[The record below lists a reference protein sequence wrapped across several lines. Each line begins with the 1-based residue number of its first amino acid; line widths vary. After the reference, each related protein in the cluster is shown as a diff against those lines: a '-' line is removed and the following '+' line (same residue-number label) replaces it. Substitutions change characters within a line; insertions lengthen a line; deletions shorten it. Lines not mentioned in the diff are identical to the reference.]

1 MWLAMWLLEID
12 SRVSVLVFKCV
23 SLSGEGAIALT
34 GCFAGHARGKRVGY
48 MMRLVLLLIVVA
60 LILVGPQL
68 WTRRVFAKHSALR
81 ADYPGTGGELAR
93 HLLNRF
99 ELQHITVEPT
109 EKGDHYDPVM
119 KAVRLTPA
127 IFDGK
132 SLTAITIAAHEVGHA
147 IQDHLGYQPLAERTK
162 LVRFAQG
169 AEKAGAV
176 LMMGIPVAAAVA
188 RTPVASV
195 VVMMAGMATMGI
207 STLIHLVTLPVEWDA
222 SFRRALPVLRQ
233 GQYLSPEDEP
243 GARSILTAAALTYV
257 AASLAS
263 LLNLWRWIGFLR
275 R

>member
-1 MWLAMWLLEID
+1 MVRLILLVI
-12 SRVSVLVFKCV
+12 
-23 SLSGEGAIALT
+23 I
-34 GCFAGHARGKRVGY
+34 
-48 MMRLVLLLIVVA
+48 VA
-60 LILVGPQL
+60 LVLVGPQL
-68 WTRRVFAKHSALR
+68 WTRRVFAKHSAPR

-99 ELQHITVEPT
+99 DMPHITVEPT
-109 EKGDHYDPVM
+109 EVGDHYDPVS
-119 KAVRLTPA
+119 KTVRLTPA

-147 IQDHLGYQPLAERTK
+147 IQDHLGYQPLAERTR
-162 LVRFAQG
+162 LVRVAQR
-169 AEKAGAV
+169 AEKIGAI

-195 VVMMAGMATMGI
+195 VVLMAGLATMGV
-207 STLIHLVTLPVEWDA
+207 STLVHLLTLPVEWDA

-233 GQYLSPEDEP
+233 GQYLTGDDER
-243 GARSILTAAALTYV
+243 GAHSILTAAALTYV

-263 LLNLWRWIGFLR
+263 LLNLWRWLAFLR

>member
-1 MWLAMWLLEID
+1 MVRLILLVI
-12 SRVSVLVFKCV
+12 
-23 SLSGEGAIALT
+23 I
-34 GCFAGHARGKRVGY
+34 
-48 MMRLVLLLIVVA
+48 VA
-60 LILVGPQL
+60 LVLVGPQL
-68 WTRRVFAKHSALR
+68 WTRRVFAKHSAPR

-99 ELQHITVEPT
+99 DMPHITVEPT
-109 EKGDHYDPVM
+109 EVGDHYDPIS
-119 KAVRLTPA
+119 KTVRLTPA

-147 IQDHLGYQPLAERTK
+147 IQDHLGYQPLAERTR
-162 LVRFAQG
+162 LVRVAQR
-169 AEKAGAV
+169 AEKIGAI

-195 VVMMAGMATMGI
+195 VVLMAGLATMGV
-207 STLIHLVTLPVEWDA
+207 STLVHLLTLPVEWDA

-233 GQYLSPEDEP
+233 GQYLTGDDER
-243 GARSILTAAALTYV
+243 GAHSILTAAALTYV

-263 LLNLWRWIGFLR
+263 LLNLWRWLAFLR

>member
-1 MWLAMWLLEID
+1 M
-12 SRVSVLVFKCV
+12 RV
-23 SLSGEGAIALT
+23 
-34 GCFAGHARGKRVGY
+34 
-48 MMRLVLLLIVVA
+48 VLLLIIVG
-60 LILVGPQL
+60 LVIFGPQL
-68 WTRRVFAKHSALR
+68 WTRRVFAKHNAPR
-81 ADYPGTGGELAR
+81 PDYPGTGGELAR

-99 ELQHITVEPT
+99 DMQHVKVEPT
-109 EKGDHYDPVM
+109 ETGDHYDPII

-132 SLTAITIAAHEVGHA
+132 SLTAITVAAHEVGHA

-162 LVRFAQG
+162 LVRVAQG
-169 AEKAGAV
+169 AEKIGALV
-176 LMMGIPVAAAVA
+176 IMGIPIAAAVA

-195 VVMMAGMATMGI
+195 VVLMAGLATMGI
-207 STLIHLVTLPVEWDA
+207 STLVHFVTLPVEWDA
-222 SFRRALPVLRQ
+222 SFKRALPVLRQ
-233 GQYLSPEDEP
+233 GNYLSAEDER